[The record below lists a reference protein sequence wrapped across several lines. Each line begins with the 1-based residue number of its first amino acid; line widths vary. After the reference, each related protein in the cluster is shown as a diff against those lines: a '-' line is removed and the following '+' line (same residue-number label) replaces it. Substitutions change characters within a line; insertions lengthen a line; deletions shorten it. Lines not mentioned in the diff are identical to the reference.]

1 MKKILP
7 VVLLLA
13 LLGAAYVYFFMYNK
27 EKTDLSTVSAN
38 VTISAPEL
46 LAQYAADEAKANALY
61 LNKVIAVKGSIAES
75 PSADDKGIV
84 SIMLKGDDTG
94 GVNCELSEAAS
105 KEPINSYQAGQEITI
120 KGTCS
125 GSNGID
131 VVLSQCVVAK

>member
-27 EKTDLSTVSAN
+27 EKTDLSTVSAD

-46 LAQYAADEAKANALY
+46 LAQYAADEAKANAQY
-61 LNKVIAVKGSIAES
+61 LNKVIAVKGSIAEE
-75 PSADDKGIV
+75 PSTNDKGIV
-84 SIMLKGDDTG
+84 SIMLQGDDTG
-94 GVNCELSEAAS
+94 GVNCELSETAS
-105 KEPINSYQAGQEITI
+105 KEPINTYQVGQEITI

-131 VVLSQCVVAK
+131 VVLNQCVVVK